1 MKFPT
6 PRLRTLLV
14 VILLVAL
21 GWSGWWFFAAGAQQK
36 AYEGWLEDRRS
47 EGWLAEAGRISV
59 TGFPFRFDTLVED
72 LSLAE
77 PQEGWA
83 WHAPEFQVMALA
95 YRPNHIIAAW
105 PGEQRISTPEQ
116 TVTVSGETLRGS
128 VRFRPSTDLDLEGS
142 TIEMD
147 GVSARSSLG
156 WEARLQH
163 GVLAVRRAA
172 DGSAPENSYDVSL
185 EARRLEVPDMLR
197 GLIEGQGVLAPLL
210 DHVSLDTTLA
220 FDSPWNRR
228 SVEGRKPVLSAM
240 ALRKADILW
249 GDLRFS
255 ARGRLRVNQLGQP
268 EGELEITA
276 QNWKRMLQT
285 AVEAGLV
292 PRDLYGTLEA
302 GLGVVAMLSG
312 DPDTLRAPLT
322 FSGGQVRIGPVPLG
336 ETPVLDVPNA
346 G

>member
-1 MKFPT
+1 MNFPT
-6 PRLRTLLV
+6 LRLRTLLV
-14 VILLVAL
+14 LILLVVL
-21 GWSGWWFFAAGAQQK
+21 GWSGWWVFAAGAQQK
-36 AYEGWLEDRRS
+36 AYEAWLADRRS
-47 EGWLAEAGRISV
+47 EGWLAEAGNISV
-59 TGFPFRFDTLVED
+59 TGYPFRFDTKVTE

-77 PQEGWA
+77 PAEGWA
-83 WHAPEFQVMALA
+83 WHAPEFEVMALA
-95 YRPNHIIAAW
+95 YQPNHIIAAW
-105 PGEQRISTPEQ
+105 PGDQRISTPQE
-116 TVTVSGETLRGS
+116 TVTVNGRTLRGS
-128 VRFRPSTDLDLEGS
+128 VRFQPSTALGLDQS

-147 GVSARSSLG
+147 GVTARSSLG
-156 WEARLQH
+156 WEATLEH

-172 DGSAPENSYDVSL
+172 DGSAPQNSYDASL
-185 EARRLEVPDMLR
+185 EARRLEIPDMLR
-197 GLIEGQGVLAPLL
+197 GLIEDKGLLDPLL
-210 DHVSLDTTLA
+210 DHVSFDATLA
-220 FDSPWNRR
+220 FDSAWNRR

-240 ALRKADILW
+240 VLRKADIQW

-255 ARGRLRVNQLGQP
+255 ARGRLKVNQLGQP

-276 QNWKRMLQT
+276 ENWKRMLQT

-312 DPDTLRAPLT
+312 DPETLRAPLT

-336 ETPVLDVPNA
+336 ATPVLDVPNA